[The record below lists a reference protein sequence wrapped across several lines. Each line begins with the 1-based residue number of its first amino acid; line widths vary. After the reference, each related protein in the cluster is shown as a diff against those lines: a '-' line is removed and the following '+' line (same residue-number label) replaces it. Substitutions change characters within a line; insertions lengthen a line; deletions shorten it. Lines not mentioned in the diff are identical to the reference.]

1 MYGIIVYF
9 VFALFQLE
17 EKRSLME
24 KNTEAAVKKEFRI
37 VFMGTPDFAV
47 RILDELI
54 QKNFSV
60 VGVIT
65 APDKPA
71 GRGQQLN
78 ESAVKKYA
86 VEKNLPI
93 LQPTNLKD
101 EKFLEELRLLKAD
114 LFVVVAFRMLPE
126 IVWSMPPRGTINLH
140 ASLLPNYRGAAPIN
154 WAILNGETETGVTTF
169 FIEKEI
175 DTGKVIDRASI
186 TIGEN
191 ETVGELHDQL
201 MELGAEVCAATVQKI
216 LEGNISGINQLELL
230 EGEEKSAPKLF
241 KQTCEINWNETAAVV
256 HNFIRGLSPYPA
268 AWCIL
273 ENKLKKEEKTFK
285 LFYSEKTD
293 RPIDNSTEILQDKE
307 GIYFPCKDFYLK
319 ITELQMEGK
328 RKMNFKD
335 FLAGN
340 NVSDWKLK
348 G

>member
-1 MYGIIVYF
+1 
-9 VFALFQLE
+9 
-17 EKRSLME
+17 ME
-24 KNTEAAVKKEFRI
+24 KNTVATAKKEFRI

-54 QKNFSV
+54 QKEFSL

-86 VEKNLPI
+86 VEKNLPV

-101 EKFLEELRLLKAD
+101 EKFLEQLRVLQAD

-175 DTGKVIDRASI
+175 DTGKVIDRSSLS
-186 TIGEN
+186 IGEN
-191 ETVGELHDQL
+191 ETVGELHDRL
-201 MELGAEVCAATVQKI
+201 MELGAKVCATTIQKI
-216 LEGNISGINQLELL
+216 LEGKVSGIDQLELL

-241 KQTCEINWNETAAVV
+241 KETCEIKWNQPANMV

-273 ENKLKKEEKTFK
+273 ENALKGEKKTFK

-293 RPIDNSTEILQDKE
+293 RPVNNSTEILQDKE
-307 GIYFPCKDFYLK
+307 GIYFPCTDFYLR

-328 RKMNFKD
+328 RKMHFKD

-340 NVSDWKLK
+340 KVSDWTLIR
-348 G
+348 